1 MRFIRL
7 VNQGFQALGSSRL
20 RTFLMMVGI
29 IVGIAALTVI
39 LAISA
44 GTERTVMQRVSVFG
58 FRTIMIMAGGGRTLG
73 PAQENV
79 TTLRP
84 EDAAAIRARFPDL
97 EVMAAAATRPR
108 MPIKAGAA
116 QSQAMVIAAE
126 PDWHDAW
133 EWYVERGDP
142 LTDEDVASLARVCI
156 LGGTICDDL
165 FGEADPVGAYV
176 QLGNVRFL
184 VKGVLARKGTS
195 PLGSDMDMRVLIPLS
210 TGLRR
215 LFNQEHLGQIRI
227 KLKDDRALEEV
238 AGQIRA
244 LLRERHHITPP
255 REDDFQVRSAADV
268 AKVVRGISGLLSKL
282 LAALAALSLLVGG
295 VVLMNILLISV
306 SERVKEIG
314 LRRAV
319 GASQRDIFVQFV
331 AESLAI
337 TLIGMLLGSALG
349 WSIVGGLAAFTQIP
363 AAVSW
368 EPFTL
373 GLALAL
379 AVGLFFG
386 IQPARRAARL
396 HPVQALR

>member
-1 MRFIRL
+1 MKIIRL
-7 VNQGFQALGSSRL
+7 ASQGFQAMGSSRL
-20 RTFLMMVGI
+20 RTFLMMAGI

-39 LAISA
+39 LAIGA
-44 GTERTVMQRVSVFG
+44 GTERTVMQRVSIFG

-84 EDAAAIRARFPDL
+84 EDAAAIRARLPEI
-97 EVMAAAATRPR
+97 EVMAPAATRPR
-108 MPIKAGAA
+108 MPIKAGPA
-116 QSQAMVIAAE
+116 QSQAMVVAA
-126 PDWHDAW
+126 DAGWHDAW
-133 EWYVERGDP
+133 EWYVEQGDS
-142 LTDEDVASLARVCI
+142 LSDEDVAALARVCI
-156 LGGTICDDL
+156 LGETIREEL
-165 FGEADPVGAYV
+165 FGEADPVGEYV
-176 QLGNVRFL
+176 QLGNVRFQ

-195 PLGSDMDMRVLIPLS
+195 PLGSDMDRRVLIPLS

-227 KLKDDRALEEV
+227 KMKDDRGLEAA

-282 LAALAALSLLVGG
+282 LAALATLSLLVGG

-306 SERVKEIG
+306 SERVREIG

-349 WSIVGGLAAFTQIP
+349 WSIVGGLAAFTEIP

>member
-1 MRFIRL
+1 
-7 VNQGFQALGSSRL
+7 
-20 RTFLMMVGI
+20 
-29 IVGIAALTVI
+29 
-39 LAISA
+39 
-44 GTERTVMQRVSVFG
+44 
-58 FRTIMIMAGGGRTLG
+58 
-73 PAQENV
+73 
-79 TTLRP
+79 
-84 EDAAAIRARFPDL
+84 
-97 EVMAAAATRPR
+97 
-108 MPIKAGAA
+108 
-116 QSQAMVIAAE
+116 
-126 PDWHDAW
+126 
-133 EWYVERGDP
+133 
-142 LTDEDVASLARVCI
+142 
-156 LGGTICDDL
+156 
-165 FGEADPVGAYV
+165 
-176 QLGNVRFL
+176 
-184 VKGVLARKGTS
+184 
-195 PLGSDMDMRVLIPLS
+195 MDMRVLIPLS

-215 LFNQEHLGQIRI
+215 LFNQQHLGQIRI
-227 KLKDDRALEEV
+227 KMKDDRGLEEV

-319 GASQRDIFVQFV
+319 GASQRDIFIQFV

-349 WSIVGGLAAFTQIP
+349 WTMIGGLAAFTDIP

-373 GLALAL
+373 GLALSL